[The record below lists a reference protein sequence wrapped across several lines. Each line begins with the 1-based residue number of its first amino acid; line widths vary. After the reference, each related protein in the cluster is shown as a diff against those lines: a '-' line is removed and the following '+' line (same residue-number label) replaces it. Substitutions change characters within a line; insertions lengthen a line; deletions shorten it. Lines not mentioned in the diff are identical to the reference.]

1 MPKLPPKT
9 NDDLNHILDQA
20 TGTGM
25 TLLDELTLLRT
36 SLRRYLETGD
46 AQEAVAWAAR
56 EISNS
61 VSNFN
66 HRKK

>member
-1 MPKLPPKT
+1 MPSLSTT
-9 NDDLNHILDQA
+9 NDLQLILDRA
-20 TGTGM
+20 TGQGLS
-25 TLLDELTLLRT
+25 LLDELTLLRT

-46 AQEAVAWAAR
+46 AEEAVAWAAR

-66 HRKK
+66 HNEK